1 VVRMEQSKETKGI
14 RMGIR
19 AKMLLF
25 FGGAVAVSLV
35 FLSYLNLFGVPF
47 TGIKG
52 SYRIHR
58 DEVIQKINDVADLKK
73 ENIEHW
79 FKERTNHIK
88 VFAGNTEIDVISA
101 RFKNGMAHGEDKSSL
116 FKEVRNTAEYI
127 KILQRAKTVL
137 NNNPD
142 YLEIRIAD
150 IKTGLV
156 VFSTDEK
163 NTGKDLSDNKE
174 IKNAGDP
181 GIAEQVYFRKEKT
194 SGNKRLNI
202 IYPIMPKRMA
212 GDAEAPSFAAML
224 VIDPE
229 RRLIPYFHSGTGLG
243 KSGEIIMIDMNRI
256 ILTPLKYT
264 LPGNRKAEPL
274 EYMLDTKSGE
284 LAAWGIDGIIFAK
297 DYRGVPII
305 AGIRHM
311 RITSEYG
318 VGLIA
323 KIDEK
328 EVLNFAREGLVTS
341 LFISSFGLLFLLWI
355 IYFVSGRIARP
366 VTQLSHTAQ
375 KIMEGNLGERSL
387 IKTTDEIGRLAG
399 SFNSMVEEL
408 QKWHEELETKVSE
421 RTAELYKS
429 EARYNFA
436 LEMGQTGAWDLNL
449 IDHTAH
455 RSLIHDR
462 IFGYETLLPNWTYEM
477 FLEHILPED
486 RQEVNRR
493 FTEATASQTDWSFEC
508 RIRRVDGEIRWIWAV
523 GGHERNSEGKSV
535 RMSGIVQDITDR
547 KLAEEAL
554 HDVLLKQNEAVRAAN
569 VGLWEW
575 DLVNNKVRY
584 SAEWKKQI
592 GYEDHEIGDEFK
604 EWENHV
610 HPDDLGPTLE
620 KIKASIDGRHK
631 NHQTEFRFR
640 HKDGSY
646 RWILAQ
652 ASIIQDK
659 SGVPVKM
666 VGSHI
671 DITERK
677 LVEIELEKHKKN
689 LEKLVRERTGELE
702 DAQKALTN
710 IVEDLNEKSIKLEEA
725 NIRLR
730 ELDRLKSMFIA
741 SMSHELRTPLNSII
755 GFSSILLNEWVGPLT
770 PEQKE
775 NIGIVLRSGKHL
787 LALIND
793 VIDISKIEAD
803 KIEIF
808 VEEFDLFGL
817 LSEAVSTHSKDILNK
832 GIELKVENMH
842 LMMQTD
848 RRRLLQCILNLMS
861 NAAKFTEK
869 GSITMQARIVNSEQ
883 YAVNS
888 KKELFTDDYL
898 LITDAGFVEIS
909 VNDTGIGIR
918 EEDLPKLFLPFVRI
932 DSPLKATVSGTGL
945 GLYLTKKLVNQVLKG
960 EVWVESRF
968 GEGSTFRI
976 VIPAK
981 I

>member
-1 VVRMEQSKETKGI
+1 MEQTKETKGI

-25 FGGAVAVSLV
+25 FGGAVAASLV
-35 FLSYLNLFGVPF
+35 SLSYLNLFGVPF

-52 SYRIHR
+52 SYQIHR
-58 DEVIQKINDVADLKK
+58 DEVIQKINDLADLKK

-101 RFKNGMAHGEDKSSL
+101 RFKNGMARGENKDSL
-116 FKEVRNTAEYI
+116 LKGIRNTAEYI
-127 KILQRAKTVL
+127 NILHHAQTVL

-163 NTGKDLSDNKE
+163 NTGRDLSDNKE

-181 GIAEQVYFRKEKT
+181 GVAEQVYFRKEKT

-202 IYPIMPKRMA
+202 IYPIMPKGMA
-212 GDAEAPSFAAML
+212 GDAELPSFAAML

-256 ILTPLKYT
+256 ILTPLKYP
-264 LPGNRKAEPL
+264 LPGNRKAESL
-274 EYMLDTKSGE
+274 EYMLDTKSAE
-284 LAAWGIDGIIFAK
+284 LAAWGIDGIVFTK
-297 DYRGVPII
+297 DYRGVPVISS
-305 AGIRHM
+305 IRHM

-323 KIDEK
+323 KIDED
-328 EVLNFAREGLVTS
+328 EVLNFAREGLSTS
-341 LFISSFGLLFLLWI
+341 LFISSFGLLFLLWV
-355 IYFVSGRIARP
+355 IYFVSGRISRP

-387 IKTTDEIGRLAG
+387 IKTTDEVGRLAG
-399 SFNSMVEEL
+399 SFNAMVEEL

-477 FLEHILPED
+477 FLEHVLPED

-493 FTEATASQTDWSFEC
+493 FTEAIKSQTEWSFEC

-547 KLAEEAL
+547 KLAE
-554 HDVLLKQNEAVRAAN
+554 
-569 VGLWEW
+569 
-575 DLVNNKVRY
+575 
-584 SAEWKKQI
+584 
-592 GYEDHEIGDEFK
+592 
-604 EWENHV
+604 
-610 HPDDLGPTLE
+610 
-620 KIKASIDGRHK
+620 
-631 NHQTEFRFR
+631 
-640 HKDGSY
+640 
-646 RWILAQ
+646 
-652 ASIIQDK
+652 
-659 SGVPVKM
+659 
-666 VGSHI
+666 
-671 DITERK
+671 
-677 LVEIELEKHKKN
+677 IELEKHRKN
-689 LEKLVRERTGELE
+689 LEELVRERTGKLE

-725 NIRLR
+725 NVRLKD
-730 ELDRLKSMFIA
+730 LDRLKSMFIA

-755 GFSSILLNEWVGPLT
+755 GFSSILLNEWIGPMN

-775 NIGIVLRSGKHL
+775 NMGIVLRAGRHL
-787 LALIND
+787 LNLIND
-793 VIDISKIEAD
+793 VIDISKIEAE
-803 KIEIF
+803 KIDVII
-808 VEEFDLFGL
+808 EEFDLYDL
-817 LSEAVSTHSKDILNK
+817 ILEAGTAHIKDIENK
-832 GIELKVENMH
+832 GIDFAVRSLPQKMN
-842 LMMQTD
+842 TD
-848 RRRLLQCILNLMS
+848 RRRLLQCVHNLMS
-861 NAAKFTEK
+861 NAVKFTEK
-869 GSITMQARIVNSEQ
+869 G
-883 YAVNS
+883 AVS
-888 KKELFTDDYL
+888 VQTRTVKGVATDSD
-898 LITDAGFVEIS
+898 FVEIS
-909 VNDTGIGIR
+909 VTDTGIGIR
-918 EEDLPKLFLPFVRI
+918 EDDMPKLFLPFVRI

-960 EVWVESRF
+960 EIGVESRF
-968 GEGSTFRI
+968 GEGSTFKI
-976 VIPAK
+976 VVPVSI
-981 I
+981 